1 MADIIHRVGIKAPI
15 SKVYK
20 ALSTVEGVAGWWTK
34 ETTGVS
40 QPGGAI
46 EVRFLSPGGKE
57 IGGMTI
63 EVLAL
68 ERDKKVH
75 WRFGKGPPEWIG
87 TDATFDLHQDGDYTI
102 VLFGHK
108 NWREP
113 VEFMAHCSMKWA
125 TFMLSLREL
134 VETGRG
140 KPSPNDV
147 KIDNWN

>member
-1 MADIIHRVGIKAPI
+1 MADIIHRAGIKAPI

-34 ETTGVS
+34 DTTGAS
-40 QPGGAI
+40 KPGDTI
-46 EVRFLSPGGKE
+46 DVRFQSPSGKE
-57 IGGMTI
+57 IGAMTM
-63 EVLAL
+63 EVMAL
-68 ERDKKVH
+68 EPNKKVQ
-75 WRFGKGPPEWIG
+75 WRFRNGPEEWIG
-87 TDATFDLHQDGDYTI
+87 TDATFDLYEDGDYTI
-102 VLFGHK
+102 VLFGHR

-125 TFMLSLREL
+125 TFMLSLKEL

-140 KPSPNDV
+140 RPSPNDI

>member
-1 MADIIHRVGIKAPI
+1 MADIIHRVGVKAPL
-15 SKVYK
+15 SKVY
-20 ALSTVEGVAGWWTK
+20 AAVATPEGVAGWWTN
-34 ETTGVS
+34 ETTGS
-40 QPGGAI
+40 SRLGETI
-46 EVRFLSPGGKE
+46 DVRFRRPSGDEVGA
-57 IGGMTI
+57 MTM
-63 EVLAL
+63 ELTAL
-68 ERDKKVH
+68 EPDRKVQ
-75 WRFGKGPPEWIG
+75 WRFTKGPEEWIG
-87 TDATFDLHQDGDYTI
+87 TDVTFDLYQDGEYTV
-102 VLFGHK
+102 VLFGHR

>member
-20 ALSTVEGVAGWWTK
+20 ALSTVEGVAGWWTQ
-34 ETTGVS
+34 ETTGAS
-40 QPGGAI
+40 KPGDTI
-46 EVRFLSPGGKE
+46 EVKFLSPSGKE
-57 IGGMTI
+57 IGGMTMD
-63 EVLAL
+63 VVSL

-75 WRFGKGPPEWIG
+75 WRFTKGPPEWIG
-87 TDATFDLHQDGDYTI
+87 TDAIFDLNQDGEYTI